1 MEAERQTW
9 LQSCEGSSLEVPSQT
24 DLHPADFPA
33 QTVPL
38 VGITAWGWQVGT
50 QAAKVP
56 ALVVVSPSHLFH
68 RSQIPRFKPH
78 RFPCDPHMARSEL
91 GHPQSDPPCWG
102 GCPSWLS
109 VPTGGLWGPWSGGLT
124 WGRGKADSVQ
134 LLFLAFQ
141 CSLSWSL
148 VVG

>member
-24 DLHPADFPA
+24 DLRPADFPA

-91 GHPQSDPPCWG
+91 GHPQSDPPRWG
-102 GCPSWLS
+102 GMSQLALGS
-109 VPTGGLWGPWSGGLT
+109 HWGTLGPMEW
-124 WGRGKADSVQ
+124 WADLGERQ
-134 LLFLAFQ
+134 
-141 CSLSWSL
+141 
-148 VVG
+148 G